1 MAPPKVVQWHL
12 LNQRPRVS
20 SCSRA
25 EGRNFEPTWKEWR
38 AMSIGPLISI
48 ITVFILG
55 YLGAQISS
63 AGPQGAGKPHAPI
76 STRPRLVFSWVATR
90 VTKGQLKE
98 QTLAPTAVEGKHPRR
113 VHPAS
118 PTPSVLG
125 CGHMVQSLPLG
136 SHAFVLCVSSSV
148 SLRTRQV

>member
-1 MAPPKVVQWHL
+1 MAPPEVVQWHL

-25 EGRNFEPTWKEWR
+25 EGRNFEPTWKDWR

-48 ITVFILG
+48 ITAFILG

-63 AGPQGAGKPHAPI
+63 AGPRGAGKPRAPI
-76 STRPRLVFSWVATR
+76 SMRPSLVFSWVA
-90 VTKGQLKE
+90 TKGQLKE

-113 VHPAS
+113 VPPAS

-125 CGHMVQSLPLG
+125 CGHMVQSLPLW
-136 SHAFVLCVSSSV
+136 SHAFVLCVSSV
-148 SLRTRQV
+148 SLRTRRV